1 MATEMEASGRL
12 TVWQHYESLKKH
24 RQKKLMKT
32 TRILQLGVVSLT
44 LSHLPA
50 QAGFIPTGQD
60 PSSPYYADFTSS
72 GLSISYIFAGG
83 VGTFT
88 AKTTTVPSA
97 SGAYTSGPLSP
108 GTHGADDA
116 TGFVGSY
123 SLTAK
128 IQDIG
133 GLWEV
138 TSGSFV
144 IDGALPGV
152 STGSGDLLLS
162 GNLKTGAGTIGYSDT
177 GTKNP
182 TTFDFLY
189 TVSGGNSTIL
199 KDFFG
204 ANTGQGGII
213 FNTGA
218 LNVLPTE
225 NNGNGY
231 TDLAHNFANL
241 GSGQGD
247 TFVPEPAA
255 YPLAASVLAFLGF
268 SLARRKQS

>member
-1 MATEMEASGRL
+1 
-12 TVWQHYESLKKH
+12 
-24 RQKKLMKT
+24 MKT

-162 GNLKTGAGTIGYSDT
+162 GNS
-177 GTKNP
+177 